1 MKKFDLDE
9 LSESELRSLH
19 REIIV
24 RLNFYSES
32 RRKEQLMA
40 FRIGDRVEFDTDQ
53 GHIEGFI
60 IRINQKT
67 ASINADDGRNWRVSP
82 NFLKK
87 ISGHPERDV
96 SQTNLFHLPIRS

>member
-1 MKKFDLDE
+1 MKKINLYH
-9 LSESELRSLH
+9 LSESELRSLN
-19 REIIV
+19 REIII

-53 GHIEGFI
+53 GRIEGLV

-82 NFLKK
+82 NFLRK
-87 ISGHPERDV
+87 IAGLPEREV
-96 SQTNLFHLPIRS
+96 FQTNLFQLPVRS